1 MIHPIPPGTRDILP
15 DEMRE
20 LRRLHLAMIEVFE
33 SRGYGEVATPAIE
46 YDDVLARGDG
56 RTADSAYRFFD
67 ERGDLL
73 ALRSDMTV
81 PIARLVASR
90 YADAEWPLRLC
101 YLANAFRAVRPQR
114 GQMREFAQA
123 GVELIGA
130 PAPGGTVEVIEVLEA
145 TLDAAG
151 LDRAVVGLGDA
162 DLYRQLL
169 SEFEVEGE
177 ARDAILERLAM
188 HDLVGLEVEL
198 SQAGLTTAQV
208 DTCVALSQLRG
219 GREVLDQARAIGGAA
234 VERATAR
241 LGETFAA
248 LEERGVAERVRVDLG
263 LLRDLG
269 YYSGAILEVYD
280 PAVGHVLGGGDATTG
295 CSSALASTC
304 LRQGLPSTWSG
315 STSPRWRSL
324 GARSRRERRSR
335 GYGGCEGGRA
345 AEARR
350 AARCAARGNAR
361 CPRRGR
367 CRHRRGARRV
377 AIADLPGRGNH
388 ARDDAPL

>member
-20 LRRLHLAMIEVFE
+20 LRRLHLAMVEVFE
-33 SRGYGEVATPAIE
+33 ERGYGEVSTPAIE
-46 YDDVLARGDG
+46 YDEVLARGDG

-67 ERGDLL
+67 ERGELL

-90 YADAEWPLRLC
+90 FSAAEMPLRLC

-130 PAPGGTVEVIEVLEA
+130 PAPDGTAEIVEVLEA
-145 TLDAAG
+145 ALDAAG
-151 LDRAVVGLGDA
+151 LDRAVIGLGDA

-169 SEFEVEGE
+169 AELGVEGE
-177 ARDAILERLAM
+177 ARESLLGRLAA

-198 SQAGLTTAQV
+198 TELDGVDDEQAA
-208 DTCVALSQLRG
+208 TCMALSQLRG
-219 GREVLDQARAIGGAA
+219 GREVLDEARELGGAA

-241 LGETFAA
+241 LGETLEA
-248 LEERGVAERVRVDLG
+248 LERRGVADRVQIDLG

-280 PAVGHVLGGGDATTG
+280 PALGHVLGGGGRYDGLLKRFGVDLPAAG
-295 CSSALASTC
+295 FALYLERVHVA
-304 LRQGLPSTWSG
+304 QMEEE
-315 STSPRWRSL
+315 PR
-324 GARSRRERRSR
+324 A
-335 GYGGCEGGRA
+335 EGG
-345 AEARR
+345 ES
-350 AARCAARGNAR
+350 
-361 CPRRGR
+361 
-367 CRHRRGARRV
+367 
-377 AIADLPGRGNH
+377 
-388 ARDDAPL
+388 

>member
-1 MIHPIPPGTRDILP
+1 MIHPIPPGTRDVLP

-46 YDDVLARGDG
+46 YDEVMARGDG
-56 RTADSAYRFFD
+56 RTAASAYRFFD

-90 YADAEWPLRLC
+90 YAEADPPIRLC

-130 PAPGGTVEVIEVLEA
+130 PAPEGTAEVVDVLEA

-151 LDRAVVGLGDA
+151 LNRAVIGLGDS
-162 DLYRQLL
+162 DLFRQLL
-169 SEFEVEGE
+169 SELGVEGE
-177 ARDAILERLAM
+177 ARDSVLGRLAA
-188 HDLVGLEVEL
+188 HDLVGLEAEL
-198 SQAGLTTAQV
+198 SELDGIGAERVA
-208 DTCVALSQLRG
+208 TCVALSQLRG
-219 GREVLDQARAIGGAA
+219 GKEVLEEARALGGAA

-241 LGETFAA
+241 IGETFEA
-248 LEERGVAERVRVDLG
+248 LEARGVADRVRIDLG

-280 PAVGHVLGGGDATTG
+280 PAIGHVLGGGGRYDGLLKRFGLDLPAAG
-295 CSSALASTC
+295 FALY
-304 LRQGLPSTWSG
+304 L
-315 STSPRWRSL
+315 
-324 GARSRRERRSR
+324 ERVHVAQMEESR
-335 GYGGCEGGRA
+335 GGEG
-345 AEARR
+345 
-350 AARCAARGNAR
+350 
-361 CPRRGR
+361 P
-367 CRHRRGARRV
+367 
-377 AIADLPGRGNH
+377 
-388 ARDDAPL
+388 